1 MKNYFST
8 VVEHYEIGGAHFDST
23 TGYEYYASAAE
34 LISAIGLDKMAD
46 MYAGVN
52 TFGTPAEIV
61 DKLRAQREILGCEI
75 DVLSIVKYGGMTQEE
90 AESSMRL
97 FSGEVIPALRG
108 S

>member
-1 MKNYFST
+1 
-8 VVEHYEIGGAHFDST
+8 
-23 TGYEYYASAAE
+23 
-34 LISAIGLDKMAD
+34 MAD